1 MARSNES
8 SSSSLVLADNVN
20 TSQQMY
26 ELSRCIQVPG
36 KHCSSLIYSCFS
48 TVELML
54 FDPNII
60 ISQLVGWSLGG
71 VRWLWMGINRRFF
84 CCNRE
89 EKKKKKSPKSS
100 QLCGSTYFSQFF
112 IDSLQSLHSF
122 PCKLFLLRLK
132 FIESRIPDHNNHVV
146 SSCSACIMLLLLP
159 HNCVQ

>member
-1 MARSNES
+1 MSSCSQAASSITVGWGRVNVARSNE

-36 KHCSSLIYSCFS
+36 KHCSSLIYSCYS

-71 VRWLWMGINRRFF
+71 VWWLWMGINRRFF
-84 CCNRE
+84 CCKREE
-89 EKKKKKSPKSS
+89 EKKKKIAQVITTLRINIFLP
-100 QLCGSTYFSQFF
+100 
-112 IDSLQSLHSF
+112 I
-122 PCKLFLLRLK
+122 FLLTR
-132 FIESRIPDHNNHVV
+132 
-146 SSCSACIMLLLLP
+146 SSHSIHSHANCFCSA
-159 HNCVQ
+159 